1 MKRVV
6 VEEKILER
14 NNESAE
20 KIRQILKDKDVF
32 ALNFMA
38 SPGAGKTTVIERT
51 IEALKDSYRI
61 SYIDGDLDTDRDASR
76 IKNLGVDVV
85 QINTSG
91 ACHLDAYMVLKALEK
106 VSLDCDL
113 LIIENVG
120 NLVCPAT
127 FDIGTHKNIVILSVP
142 EGDDKI
148 KKYPVMFNIAD
159 VVLLNKVDLLKF
171 LNFDVDKVKREL
183 RDVNPKAKLIQISAT
198 EGYGMKMWY
207 SFLERLRPS
216 PILETVGPF
225 PQTV

>member
-6 VEEKILER
+6 VEKKILER
-14 NNESAE
+14 NDESAE
-20 KIRQILKDKDVF
+20 KIRQILKDKNVF

-38 SPGAGKTTVIERT
+38 SPGAGKTTVIEKT

-76 IKNLGVDVV
+76 IKKLGVDVV

-91 ACHLDAYMVLKALEK
+91 ACHLDADMVLRALEQI
-106 VSLDCDL
+106 SLDCDI

-127 FDIGTHKNIVILSVP
+127 FDVGANRNVVILSVP
-142 EGDDKI
+142 EGDDKV
-148 KKYPVMFNIAD
+148 KKYPVMFNVAD

-171 LNFDVDKVKREL
+171 LDFNVEKVKKEL
-183 RDVNPKAKLIQISAT
+183 KEINPHADFIEISAKD
-198 EGYGMKMWY
+198 GHGMDTWFEYLKNLMD
-207 SFLERLRPS
+207 
-216 PILETVGPF
+216 
-225 PQTV
+225 